1 MNARYT
7 RLPPDF
13 LDRLRDLLCTVQ
25 SEQLML
31 RPDAD
36 DERLARIVRLA
47 TGQTRAEVGLL
58 LLVNEDRGDLQV
70 AAAVGDAVEPLIGK
84 HVARTSLSGFAID
97 DGQPVAVADALA
109 TPSGSAGDEIDQLTG
124 LVTRNLLAVPLS
136 VHGRSSGALELRNSP
151 EAKGF
156 RPEDVEL
163 ATELAYLA
171 SAAVEEYRG
180 DRFLFSLFAGALP
193 HALDASRGAEADSL
207 VDELSRWLAE
217 LRQSP
222 AWREQV
228 DLVAQIRELCRA
240 DEDSVAMAR
249 AILDAMV
256 ARERRRRTPLDE

>member
-1 MNARYT
+1 MNPRYT

-13 LDRLRDLLCTVQ
+13 IDRLRDLLCTVQ

-47 TGQTRAEVGLL
+47 AGQTRAEVGML
-58 LLVNEDRGDLQV
+58 LLVHEDRGDLQV
-70 AAAVGDAVEPLIGK
+70 AAAVGDAVTPLVGQ
-84 HVARTSLSGFAID
+84 HVARTSLAGFAID
-97 DGQPVAVADALA
+97 DGQPVAIADALSS
-109 TPSGSAGDEIDQLTG
+109 PSGSAGDEIDQRTG

-136 VHGRSSGALELRNSP
+136 VHGRASGALELRNSP
-151 EAKGF
+151 ELKGF
-156 RPEDVEL
+156 GPDDVAL

-171 SAAVEEYRG
+171 AAAVEEYRG

-193 HALDASRGAEADSL
+193 HALDQGRGAEADSL

-228 DLVAQIRELCRA
+228 ELVARVRELCREG
-240 DEDSVAMAR
+240 EDSVAMAR
-249 AILDAMV
+249 AILDALV
-256 ARERRRRTPLDE
+256 ERERRRRAPVDE